1 VKRIATVDQGNGSA
15 KFTLWE
21 LERGGVRMA
30 RRRRSSREQW
40 SAPAGLG
47 FVQEWS
53 PDALAISSVA
63 GEAGRTELAERIATQ
78 LRCPLLL
85 DLDSGLENR
94 TRTPETVGQDRLFA
108 ARGAVELVGR
118 SAIVVDAGTALTVD
132 ALQAAVEDRPA
143 AFLGGAIAP
152 GPDLL
157 AASLASGAAQL
168 YSIEP
173 RAGVPALGRDTR
185 EALEAGVSV
194 GFLGAARELVL
205 RIAEAAGFDAPDLVV
220 TGGARGLLR
229 TLEAPGAGRRFEV
242 EELVERGLLAAAGE
256 ALTGTAWK
264 PPA

>member
-21 LERGGVRMA
+21 LRGGGVQMA
-30 RRRRSSREQW
+30 RRRRSSQEQW
-40 SAPAGLG
+40 SAPAGLA

-63 GEAGRTELAERIATQ
+63 GGAGRDELAGRIAAQ
-78 LRCPLLL
+78 LRGPLLL
-85 DLDSGLENR
+85 DLDAGLENL
-94 TRTPETVGQDRLFA
+94 TLTPETVGQDRLFA
-108 ARGAVELVGR
+108 ARGALELVGR
-118 SAIVVDAGTALTVD
+118 SVVVVDAGTALTVD
-132 ALQAAVEDRPA
+132 ALRVAGSERPA
-143 AFLGGAIAP
+143 VFLGGAIAP

-157 AASLASGAAQL
+157 ASSLASGAAQL

-194 GFLGAARELVL
+194 GFLGAARELVQ
-205 RIAEAAGFDAPDLVV
+205 RIAEAAAFDAPDLVV
-220 TGGARGLLR
+220 TGGARSLLR
-229 TLEAPGAGRRFEV
+229 ELEAPSGGRRWEI

-256 ALTGTAWK
+256 ALVGAAWM
-264 PPA
+264 PIT